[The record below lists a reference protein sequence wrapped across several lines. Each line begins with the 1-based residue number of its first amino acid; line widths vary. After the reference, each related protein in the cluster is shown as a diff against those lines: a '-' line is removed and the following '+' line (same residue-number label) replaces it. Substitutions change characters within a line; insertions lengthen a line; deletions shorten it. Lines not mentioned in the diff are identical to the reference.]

1 MNKDFTKNFWK
12 QIYNEY
18 PHAYREYM
26 QRGDKQTDILTDF
39 FQHYG
44 IYVEFRDLELT
55 TGQPMWEFYVK
66 SKLYMINQLGQA
78 TLQNS
83 QRKAIVVMF
92 DVLEAQLKNQNYL
105 NN

>member
-1 MNKDFTKNFWK
+1 MNMDFTKKFW
-12 QIYNEY
+12 QSIYREY
-18 PHAYREYM
+18 PHAYKAYIERPE
-26 QRGDKQTDILTDF
+26 KTDIITDF
-39 FQHYG
+39 FGHYK

-55 TGQPMWEFYVK
+55 KGVPMFEFYVK
-66 SKLYMINQLGQA
+66 SKQFMINELGQS

-83 QRKAIVVMF
+83 QRKAVVVMF